1 MKTWQILA
9 GFLIF
14 LSILGCSI
22 QRGERKMYFISDA
35 TLRKAGNIL
44 TEMHGPK
51 AIPRIEKGLK
61 QVQAFWRKE
70 DGSPEAFI
78 EFAKTHFIADSVLLQ
93 KTLARYEK
101 QFESIYGHM
110 AEIGRDLLEPLH
122 VDIGPMLPVDYLFA
136 NYAPDAHVMEDLFK
150 TKIAFVALLNFPLYT
165 LQERLKLGPTW
176 TRTQWAQAR
185 LAEAFSARVPSDVIQ
200 LQTQAYVEAEDYISN
215 YNIWMHHVLDAN
227 GQRLFPKGL
236 KLISHW
242 GLRDELK
249 AQYAN
254 PEGLQRQRLIQRI
267 MERIILQEIPKVVVN
282 NPTVD
287 WYVEKNTVEMAP
299 EAERETGEAPPSL
312 DASPEPNLRYA
323 KWLAIFKAEKKADPY
338 YPTMPSLIARRFER
352 DREIPEAKVEEL
364 LVSILSSEEIRRT
377 AKLIEKRLGRPLEP
391 FDIWYNGFKTSSS
404 MPESQLDRIVTQ
416 KYSTVQAFQKDI
428 PNILVKLDFP
438 SDLAH
443 FIASKIV
450 VDPARGSGHAM
461 EPGRREDKA
470 HLRTRVPSGGMN
482 YKGYNIAC
490 HELGHNVEQV
500 LSLNHVDSYLLR
512 GVPNTAF
519 TEAFAFIFQKRDLE
533 LLGMPSQ
540 DSKREL
546 LDALDALWAT
556 YEIGGVSLV
565 DMRAWHW
572 LYEHPNASPEEFKKA
587 VIQIAKDVWNQYFAD
602 VFGKKD
608 VILLAIYSH
617 MVNSGLYLP
626 DYPLGHIIAFQ
637 IETYLKGKK
646 LGVEMERMCRLG
658 SITPD
663 VWMQQA
669 VGEPISPRPLL
680 ESANKALE
688 VLEVH

>member
-1 MKTWQILA
+1 MNRFH
-9 GFLIF
+9 FLIYLLF
-14 LSILGCSI
+14 LLILGCSI
-22 QRGERKMYFISDA
+22 QRGERKMYFISDS
-35 TLRKAGNIL
+35 TVKKAGNWL

-70 DGSPEAFI
+70 DGSPEEFI
-78 EFAKTHFIADSVLLQ
+78 EFVKTHFIADSALLE

-101 QFESIYGHM
+101 QFENIYGHM
-110 AEIGRDLLEPLH
+110 AEMSRELLEPLH

-136 NYAPDAHVMEDLFK
+136 NYAPDAHVSEDLFK
-150 TKIAFVALLNFPLYT
+150 TKIAFVALLNFPFHT
-165 LQERLKLGPTW
+165 LEERLQLGPTW
-176 TRTQWAQAR
+176 SRKQWAQAR

-200 LQTQAYVEAEDYISN
+200 MQTQAYVEAEDYISN

-227 GQRLFPKGL
+227 HERLFPKGL

-254 PEGLQRQRLIQRI
+254 PDGLKRQRLIQRI
-267 MERIILQEIPKVVVN
+267 MERIVLQEIPKGVIN
-282 NPTVD
+282 NPAVD
-287 WYVEKNTVEMAP
+287 WDVEKNTVEMAP
-299 EAERETGEAPPSL
+299 ESEKESGESL
-312 DASPEPNLRYA
+312 SSLNPSPEADRRYA
-323 KWLAIFKAEKKADPY
+323 KWLAIFHAEKKADPY

-352 DREIPEAKVEEL
+352 DREIPEAKVETL
-364 LVSILSSEEIRRT
+364 LVSILSSQEVRRT

-391 FDIWYNGFKTSSS
+391 FDIWYNGFKASSI
-404 MPESQLDRIVTQ
+404 PESQLDRIVTQ
-416 KYSTVQAFQKDI
+416 KYPTVHAFQKDI
-428 PNILVKLDFP
+428 PNILIKLDFP
-438 SDLAH
+438 KDVAQ
-443 FIASKIV
+443 FIASKIA

-470 HLRTRVPSGGMN
+470 HLRTRVPSEGMN

-533 LLGMPSQ
+533 LLGLSSP
-540 DSKREL
+540 DKKREL
-546 LDALDALWAT
+546 WDALDALWAT

-572 LYEHPNASPEEFKKA
+572 LYDHPKASPAEFKEA

-602 VFGKKD
+602 VFGKRD

-626 DYPLGHIIAFQ
+626 DYLLGHIIAFQ
-637 IETYLKGKK
+637 IEAYLKGKK
-646 LGVEMERMCRLG
+646 LGIEMERMCRLG

-663 VWMQQA
+663 VWMQSA
-669 VGEPISPRPLL
+669 VGEPISTRPLL
-680 ESANKALE
+680 DSANKALE
-688 VLEVH
+688 VLDVH

>member
-1 MKTWQILA
+1 MKGQHILC
-9 GFLIF
+9 GVFFLLM
-14 LSILGCSI
+14 LSCSI
-22 QRGERKMYFISDA
+22 QRGEIKMVFIPDS
-35 TLRKAGNIL
+35 TVRKAGNRL

-51 AIPRIEKGLK
+51 QIPRIEKGLK

-70 DGSPEAFI
+70 AGTKEEFI
-78 EFAKTHFIADSVLLQ
+78 EFAKTHFISDSLLLQ

-110 AEIGRDLLEPLH
+110 AEISRDVLEPLH

-136 NYAPDAHVMEDLFK
+136 NYAPDAHVMDDLFK

-165 LQERLKLGPTW
+165 LKEKLELGHTW
-176 TRTQWAQAR
+176 SRTQWAQAR
-185 LAEAFSARVPSDVIQ
+185 LADAFSARVPSDVLQ
-200 LQTQAYVEAEDYISN
+200 WQTQAYVDAEDYISN
-215 YNIWMHHVLDAN
+215 YNIWMHHVLDEN
-227 GQRLFPKGL
+227 GERLFPPGL

-254 PEGLQRQRLIQRI
+254 PEGLKKQRLIQRI
-267 MERIILQEIPKVVVN
+267 MERIILQEIPKTVIN
-282 NPTVD
+282 NPSVD
-287 WYVEKNTVEMAP
+287 WNVEKNTVTIAP
-299 EAERETGEAPPSL
+299 EGERESGEVPSSL
-312 DASPEPNLRYA
+312 DTSREPDLRYA
-323 KWLAIFKAEKKADPY
+323 KWLAIFQAEKKLDLY

-364 LVSILSSEEIRRT
+364 LVSILSSKEVRST
-377 AKLIEKRLGRPLEP
+377 AKLIEKRLRRPLEP
-391 FDIWYNGFKTSSS
+391 FDIWYNGFKASSI
-404 MPESQLDRIVTQ
+404 PESQLDRRVMQ
-416 KYSTVQAFQKDI
+416 KYPTVQAFQKDI
-428 PNILVKLDFP
+428 PHLLIKLDFP
-438 SDLAH
+438 PDLAH
-443 FIASKIV
+443 FIASKIA

-461 EPGRREDKA
+461 EPGRKEDKA

-519 TEAFAFIFQKRDLE
+519 TEAFAFIFQKKDLE
-533 LLGMPSQ
+533 LLEMPFQ
-540 DSKREL
+540 DRKREL
-546 LDALDALWAT
+546 YDALDALWST

-572 LYEHPNASPEEFKKA
+572 LYDHPNASSEEFKKA

-602 VFGKKD
+602 VFGKRD

-637 IETYLKGKK
+637 IESYLKGKR
-646 LGVEMERMCRLG
+646 LGIEMERMCRLG

-663 VWMQQA
+663 LWMQLA
-669 VGEPISPRPLL
+669 VGESISTRPLL
-680 ESANKALE
+680 KSAKKALE
-688 VLEVH
+688 VLEVQ

>member
-1 MKTWQILA
+1 
-9 GFLIF
+9 
-14 LSILGCSI
+14 
-22 QRGERKMYFISDA
+22 MYFISDSI
-35 TLRKAGNIL
+35 LRKAGNQL
-44 TEMHGPK
+44 TEMHGPQE
-51 AIPRIEKGLK
+51 IPRIEKGLK

-70 DGSPEAFI
+70 DGTPEEFI
-78 EFAKTHFIADSVLLQ
+78 EFVKTHFISDSVLLQ
-93 KTLARYEK
+93 KTLTRYEK
-101 QFESIYGHM
+101 QMESVYGHM

-136 NYAPDAHVMEDLFK
+136 NYAPDAHVTEDLFK
-150 TKIAFVALLNFPLYT
+150 TKIAFVALLNFPLYS
-165 LQERLKLGPTW
+165 LQERLALGSTW

-185 LAEAFSARVPSDVIQ
+185 LAERFSARVPSDVIQ
-200 LQTQAYVEAEDYISN
+200 LQTQAYVDAEDYISN

-227 GQRLFPKGL
+227 GERLFPRGL

-254 PEGLQRQRLIQRI
+254 PDGFKRQRLIQRI
-267 MERIILQEIPKVVVN
+267 MERIILQEIPKGVIN
-282 NPTVD
+282 NPAVD
-287 WYVEKNTVEMAP
+287 WNVEKNTVEVAP
-299 EAERETGEAPPSL
+299 ETERESGEVPSSL
-312 DASPEPNLRYA
+312 DVSPESHLRYA
-323 KWLAIFKAEKKADPY
+323 KWLAIFHTEKKADPY
-338 YPTMPSLIARRFER
+338 YPTLPSLILRRFER

-364 LVSILSSEEIRRT
+364 LVSILSSEEVRRT
-377 AKLIEKRLGRPLEP
+377 AKLIEKRLRRPLEP
-391 FDIWYNGFKTSSS
+391 FDIWYNGFKASSI
-404 MPESQLDRIVTQ
+404 PESQMNRVVTQ
-416 KYSTVQAFQKDI
+416 KYATVQAFQQDI
-428 PNILVKLDFP
+428 PHLLMKLDFP
-438 SDLAH
+438 PDLAH

-519 TEAFAFIFQKRDLE
+519 TEAFAFIFQKRDLA
-533 LLGMPSQ
+533 LLGLPSQ
-540 DSKREL
+540 DKKREFYE
-546 LDALDALWAT
+546 ALDALWST

-572 LYEHPNASPEEFKKA
+572 LYEHPKASPEEFKNA
-587 VIQIAKDVWNQYFAD
+587 VIHIAKDVWNQYFAD

-646 LGVEMERMCRLG
+646 LGVEMDRMCRLG
-658 SITPD
+658 SIAPAICCGRTHFD
-663 VWMQQA
+663 SA
-669 VGEPISPRPLL
+669 PLGVREEGL
-680 ESANKALE
+680 RRVEDSMKRMHAFLVYFCMDERYNLFRS
-688 VLEVH
+688 V